1 MDKHEA
7 ETAGRG
13 LDDSKQSGKLR
24 DFSAQLA
31 ARLQA
36 APGVAGGEAA
46 RLAVR
51 IGSASFLLDMNS
63 AGEIVSAPPVTPV
76 PWTKPWFLG
85 LANVRGRL
93 VGVVDLMQ
101 LAGGQPV
108 SAEEAQQLVVFNEN
122 LKLNV
127 GLLITR
133 AFGLRNIKDLEPL
146 GPVQDRSRPWE
157 ARSFRDADGSRLVEI
172 DLQGLT
178 SYEEFTSIG
187 V

>member
-1 MDKHEA
+1 MDKRPA
-7 ETAGRG
+7 APTGPAV
-13 LDDSKQSGKLR
+13 DDSRKAGKLR

-36 APGVAGGEAA
+36 APGPLAEPA

-51 IGSASFLLDMNS
+51 IGAMSYLLDMNS
-63 AGEIVSAPPVTPV
+63 AGEIVTAPAVTPV

-93 VGVVDLMQ
+93 VGVVDLVR
-101 LAGGQPV
+101 LAGGPGI
-108 SAEEAQQLVVFNEN
+108 ALEDAQQLVVFSEG
-122 LKLNV
+122 LRFNV

-133 AFGLRNIKDLEPL
+133 AFGLRNLKDLQL
-146 GPVQDRSRPWE
+146 IGPVHDRARPWE
-157 ARSFRDADGSRLVEI
+157 ARAFRDAEGGRLVEI

-178 SYEEFTSIG
+178 AFEEFTSIG
-187 V
+187 I